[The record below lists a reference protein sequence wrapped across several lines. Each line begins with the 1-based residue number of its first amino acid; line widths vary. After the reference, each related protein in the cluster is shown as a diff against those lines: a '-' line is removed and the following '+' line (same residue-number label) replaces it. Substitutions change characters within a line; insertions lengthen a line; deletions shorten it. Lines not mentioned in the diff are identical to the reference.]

1 MNIGLIRLNV
11 IFARASRPAV
21 AALSLCLLLV
31 SSAWAEPQASP
42 AKTARPDSGEKQ
54 IGPMGNPAMMAMM
67 AAAAAGAP
75 KAKHPPYA
83 EVLAGAETTEGFIK
97 LHRKDSRLYGE
108 ISPMDLNRDIM
119 VAIAIARGIG
129 ERPLL
134 GGMTWGFGDDWIWQF
149 RKVDDRI
156 QIVRRNV
163 RFRATGGVPQSS
175 AIHMAYTDSIL
186 FSLPIVTESPGGGV
200 VVDLTPVFFSD
211 LPQISSVLRGF
222 MMAPDRSTWA
232 EVKGFKDNIELEVA
246 ATYAS
251 GGGRDL
257 ETVADSRGVTLVIHY
272 SISRL
277 KQTGYQPRLADDRV
291 GYFLT
296 VVKDFS
302 KAGADDQFV
311 RYVNRW
317 DLRKIEPT
325 AKISPPATPIIFWI
339 EKTVPYKYRAAVRE
353 GILEWNKA
361 FEQAGFSNAIEVRQ
375 QPDDATW
382 DPEDINYNTIRWIT
396 ANAGFAMGP
405 THVNPMTGQILDSDI
420 IFDADFVNG
429 WTRTLQLYSPGQTAP
444 KSSTALELDRY
455 LHLAPQDPLHLPGD
469 DAAEPR
475 HEHAGQHDSCCQY
488 AEGIAEQL
496 AFGGWP

>member
-1 MNIGLIRLNV
+1 MNIGLIQPERL
-11 IFARASRPAV
+11 FARVSRPAV
-21 AALSLCLLLV
+21 AALSWYFVWLLV
-31 SSAWAEPQASP
+31 SSAWAEPQAEPGKNGP
-42 AKTARPDSGEKQ
+42 AGQWRKANWSHGQP
-54 IGPMGNPAMMAMM
+54 GNDGHDGGGR
-67 AAAAAGAP
+67 AAGAP

-175 AIHMAYTDSIL
+175 AIRMAYTDSIL
-186 FSLPIVTESPGGGV
+186 FSLPIVTESPGGGI

-251 GGGRDL
+251 GGGRYL

-277 KQTGYQPRLADDRV
+277 KPTGYQPRLADDRV

-339 EKTVPYKYRAAVRE
+339 EKTVPVQVPGGGARGHPGVEQGLRAGR
-353 GILEWNKA
+353 ILERHR
-361 FEQAGFSNAIEVRQ
+361 G
-375 QPDDATW
+375 PPAT
-382 DPEDINYNTIRWIT
+382 RRRHL
-396 ANAGFAMGP
+396 GP
-405 THVNPMTGQILDSDI
+405 G
-420 IFDADFVNG
+420 
-429 WTRTLQLYSPGQTAP
+429 
-444 KSSTALELDRY
+444 
-455 LHLAPQDPLHLPGD
+455 
-469 DAAEPR
+469 R
-475 HEHAGQHDSCCQY
+475 H
-488 AEGIAEQL
+488 
-496 AFGGWP
+496 